1 MISEEIIVVLT
12 LGVAIGALFA
22 LSALGL
28 SIILGTLNIVN
39 IAHGAFLMLGMYIA
53 YWLYTIAGI
62 DPLIGTLVAAAIGF
76 GVGALIDKSLIER
89 IRGSLLGVRSVLV
102 TYGLAIVIENLVLLS
117 WKADVRAMLV
127 PQYVTRLGGF
137 ISLLRLIIVAFSIA
151 AYVSLYVFFKRTYI
165 GKAIRAL
172 TQDERAAA
180 LMGVDVKR
188 VLMISFSTGLSL
200 TFLSGGL
207 LALISNIYPSVGWI
221 YLLYSLAVIVFGGMG
236 SMVGQLVSGMLI
248 GVVLTGLSQFLPI
261 EAVTFIIFLAFII
274 FFFVRPVGGRR

>member
-53 YWLYTIAGI
+53 YWLYTLAGI

-102 TYGLAIVIENLVLLS
+102 TYGLAIVIENLVLLF

-274 FFFVRPVGGRR
+274 FFVVRPVGGRR

>member
-102 TYGLAIVIENLVLLS
+102 TYGLAIVIENLVLLF

-274 FFFVRPVGGRR
+274 FFVVRPVGGRR